1 MWQKGVDKMIYKS
14 YNELGSKKKTPK
26 MQGKEK
32 PHMLRT
38 MSLKSMKCKLWMLS
52 LQLKSAA
59 ICDATN
65 DMEPSNCAGIS
76 RQE

>member
-1 MWQKGVDKMIYKS
+1 
-14 YNELGSKKKTPK
+14 